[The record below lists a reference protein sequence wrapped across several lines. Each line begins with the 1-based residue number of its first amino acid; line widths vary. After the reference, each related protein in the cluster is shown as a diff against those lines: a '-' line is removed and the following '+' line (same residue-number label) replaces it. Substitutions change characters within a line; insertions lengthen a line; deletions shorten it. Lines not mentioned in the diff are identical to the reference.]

1 MRKTAVL
8 LFVTVVSSTLIST
21 GYDKNSQN
29 TGYSS
34 NVSYK
39 AEEISKSYKE
49 ADDFLESL
57 ELKTYEEI
65 PDPLTL
71 ELVTEIDPYFDPY
84 DLRAKSNL
92 SAEDINKK
100 LEGTGLA
107 GLGESYKEA
116 EELEN
121 VNAAF
126 LIALT
131 AWESSWGNKTIA
143 ENNISGFQ
151 AYDKDPAG
159 NARVFGSKGECVL
172 HTAKYLNI
180 HYLSEDGKYFS
191 RNIYEMNKRYASDT
205 KWAKNITLIAYDMIG
220 E

>member
-8 LFVTVVSSTLIST
+8 LFIAVVSSTLVST
-21 GYDKNSQN
+21 GYDKNSQD

-49 ADDFLESL
+49 ADDFLQSL

-92 SAEDINKK
+92 TAEDINKK
-100 LEGTGLA
+100 LEGTGLE
-107 GLGESYKEA
+107 GLGESYKKA

-121 VNAAF
+121 INAAF
-126 LIALT
+126 LVALT
-131 AWESSWGNKTIA
+131 AWESAWGNIVTGKRKW
-143 ENNISGFQ
+143 IS
-151 AYDKDPAG
+151 
-159 NARVFGSKGECVL
+159 
-172 HTAKYLNI
+172 
-180 HYLSEDGKYFS
+180 
-191 RNIYEMNKRYASDT
+191 
-205 KWAKNITLIAYDMIG
+205 
-220 E
+220 

>member
-1 MRKTAVL
+1 MKKTAVL
-8 LFVTVVSSTLIST
+8 LFIAVVSSTLIST
-21 GYDKNSQN
+21 GYNKNSQD

-107 GLGESYKEA
+107 GLGESYKKA
-116 EELEN
+116 EETEN

-143 ENNISGFQ
+143 ENNGVHEKLITVNCYPIPDEK
-151 AYDKDPAG
+151 YDELKKFVDSNNIVMSSKDDII
-159 NARVFGSKGECVL
+159 FL
-172 HTAKYLNI
+172 LFKYTNP
-180 HYLSEDGKYFS
+180 EEF
-191 RNIYEMNKRYASDT
+191 
-205 KWAKNITLIAYDMIG
+205 
-220 E
+220 